1 MTPPNPRRGM
11 SLQVCL
17 LGFGEV
23 GQALAVDFTARGVSG
38 LVAWDTLF
46 PVLDSAPRRA
56 SEVKGVRAG
65 ASIEDAI
72 PGADLVISAVT
83 AAQDV
88 VAARSVAPHLKR
100 NAYFLDV
107 NSVSPGAKVE
117 ASQIVEAAGG
127 RYVEAAIMSPI
138 APKRAAS
145 PMLFGGPHAAEFLPL
160 ARQLGFADASVFSDR
175 IGSASAAKMCR
186 SVIVKGMEALL
197 GESLLAARRYGVES
211 AVLESLGALLT
222 TENWRVQ
229 ARYMISR
236 SLIHGRR
243 RAEEMREVARTV
255 VEAGFEPRMSS
266 ACAVWQDWAA
276 AHRSAAAHED
286 LDAMLDSMTDGRSR
300 GGV

>member
-1 MTPPNPRRGM
+1 M
-11 SLQVCL
+11 SLRVCL

-23 GQALAVDFTARGVSG
+23 GQALAADLSARGVSD
-38 LVAWDTLF
+38 LLAWDILF
-46 PVLDSAPRRA
+46 PVADSAPSRA
-56 SEVKGVRAG
+56 IAAQALHAG
-65 ASIEDAI
+65 ASVEDATAN
-72 PGADLVISAVT
+72 ADLVISAVT

-107 NSVSPGAKVE
+107 NSVSPAVKVE
-117 ASQIVEAAGG
+117 ASQIVAAAGG

-138 APKRAAS
+138 NPKRASS
-145 PMLFGGPHAAEFLPL
+145 PMLFGGPHAAEFLTI
-160 ARQLGFADASVFSDR
+160 ARQLGFAAASVFSDR
-175 IGSASAAKMCR
+175 VGGASAAKMCR

-197 GESLLAARRYGVES
+197 GESLLAARRYGVED
-211 AVLESLGALLT
+211 AVLESLSSLLAKDD
-222 TENWRVQ
+222 WPHQ

-276 AHRSAAAHED
+276 AHRAAAAHEHLND
-286 LDAMLDSMTDGRSR
+286 MLDAMTDGRSR
-300 GGV
+300 GSV

>member
-1 MTPPNPRRGM
+1 M

-23 GQALAVDFTARGVSG
+23 GQAFAVDFAERGVSG
-38 LVAWDTLF
+38 LAAWDILF
-46 PVLDSAPRRA
+46 PVPQSAPRRA
-56 SEVKGVRAG
+56 SVAKGVRAG
-65 ASIEDAI
+65 ASTEDASA
-72 PGADLVISAVT
+72 GADLVISAVT

-117 ASQIVEAAGG
+117 ASQIIEAAGG

-160 ARQLGFADASVFSDR
+160 ARQLGFTGASVFSDR
-175 IGSASAAKMCR
+175 VGGASAAKMCR
-186 SVIVKGMEALL
+186 SVVVKGMEALL

-211 AVLESLGALLT
+211 AVLESLGSLLAS
-222 TENWRVQ
+222 EDWRAQ

-236 SLIHGRR
+236 SLVHGRR

-276 AHRSAAAHED
+276 AHRAAAAHED
-286 LDAMLDSMTDGRSR
+286 LNDMLDAMTDGRSR
-300 GGV
+300 GSL

>member
-1 MTPPNPRRGM
+1 MP
-11 SLQVCL
+11 
-17 LGFGEV
+17 E
-23 GQALAVDFTARGVSG
+23 SG
-38 LVAWDTLF
+38 
-46 PVLDSAPRRA
+46 PRRA
-56 SEVKGVRAG
+56 SVVKGVRA
-65 ASIEDAI
+65 AVSIEDATA
-72 PGADLVISAVT
+72 GADLVISAVT

-117 ASQIVEAAGG
+117 VSQIIEAAAG

-160 ARQLGFADASVFSDR
+160 AQQLGFSGASVFSDR
-175 IGSASAAKMCR
+175 VGGASAAKMCR
-186 SVIVKGMEALL
+186 SVVVKGMEALL
-197 GESLLAARRYGVES
+197 GESLLAARRYGVEG
-211 AVLESLGALLT
+211 AVLESLGSLLT
-222 TENWRVQ
+222 SEDWRAQ

-236 SLIHGRR
+236 SLVHGRR

-255 VEAGFEPRMSS
+255 GEAGFEPRMST

-276 AHRSAAAHED
+276 AHRAAAAHED
-286 LDAMLDSMTDGRSR
+286 LNDMLDSMTDGRSR
-300 GGV
+300 GSV

>member
-1 MTPPNPRRGM
+1 M
-11 SLQVCL
+11 SLQICL

-23 GQALAVDFTARGVSG
+23 GQALALDFGARGLSG
-38 LVAWDTLF
+38 VAAWDILF
-46 PVLDSAPRRA
+46 PVPESAPRRA
-56 SEVKGVRAG
+56 SVVKGVRA
-65 ASIEDAI
+65 AVSVEDALA
-72 PGADLVISAVT
+72 GADLVISAVT
-83 AAQDV
+83 AAKEV

-117 ASQIVEAAGG
+117 VSQIIEAAGA

-145 PMLFGGPHAAEFLPL
+145 AMLFGGPHAAEFLPL
-160 ARQLGFADASVFSDR
+160 ARQLGFTGASVFSDR
-175 IGSASAAKMCR
+175 VGGASAAKMCR
-186 SVIVKGMEALL
+186 SVVVKGMEALL

-211 AVLESLGALLT
+211 AVLESLGSLLAA
-222 TENWRVQ
+222 EDWRVQ

-236 SLIHGRR
+236 SLVHGRR

-255 VEAGFEPRMSS
+255 AEAGFEPRMSS

-276 AHRSAAAHED
+276 AHRAAAAHED
-286 LDAMLDSMTDGRSR
+286 LNDMLDAMTDGRSR
-300 GGV
+300 GSF

>member
-1 MTPPNPRRGM
+1 M
-11 SLQVCL
+11 SLRVCL

-23 GQALAVDFTARGVSG
+23 GQALAVDLGARGVSD
-38 LVAWDTLF
+38 LMAWDILF
-46 PVLDSAPRRA
+46 PVADSAPSRA
-56 SEVKGVRAG
+56 LAAKGLRAG
-65 ASIEDAI
+65 ANVADAI
-72 PGADLVISAVT
+72 ATADLVVSAVT

-100 NAYFLDV
+100 NAYLLDV
-107 NSVSPGAKVE
+107 NSVSPAVKVE

-138 APKRAAS
+138 NPQRAAS
-145 PMLFGGPHAAEFLPL
+145 PMLFGGPHAAEFLPI
-160 ARQLGFADASVFSDR
+160 ARQLGFSGASVFSDR
-175 IGSASAAKMCR
+175 VGSASAAKMCR

-197 GESLLAARRYGVES
+197 GESLLAARRYGVED
-211 AVLESLGALLT
+211 AVLESLGSLLAKDD
-222 TENWRVQ
+222 WHAQ

-243 RAEEMREVARTV
+243 RAEEMREVARTI

-276 AHRSAAAHED
+276 AHRAAAAHED
-286 LDAMLDSMTDGRSR
+286 LKDMLDSMTEVRSR
-300 GGV
+300 RSV